1 MKKRIVEFIGLFFI
15 LAISYHFQEW
25 IDHPLAHLTAV
36 SGGGFGLG
44 LIHPI
49 IFTLV
54 VYLLFTI
61 ISWLG
66 SMIKKIF

>member
-1 MKKRIVEFIGLFFI
+1 MKKQIVNFIGLFFL
-15 LAISYHFQEW
+15 LAIGYHIQEW
-25 IDHPLAHLTAV
+25 IDHPYEHLMGV

-49 IFTLV
+49 VFTFA
-54 VYLLFTI
+54 VYLIFTI
-61 ISWLG
+61 ILWLE